1 MTALSQPAAETGGG
15 ARPAPSASAAGVPQP
30 GVRNVANALTV
41 LRLVLVPLFVV
52 LLLAGG
58 TGWRIAAFAVF
69 LVASVTDVLDGRIAR
84 RRGLI
89 TDFGKI
95 ADPIADKALTGAA
108 LVTLSAQGELP
119 WWVTAVI
126 LARELGVTGLRFWV
140 IRHGVIAASRG
151 GKIKT
156 LLQVLAICLYV
167 LPGPPGHRAGGGDGA
182 GGRGHRGD
190 RRRLRDPGRAPAPPV
205 IAPEGAGT
213 PAAELIALL
222 AARQQS
228 IAVAE
233 SLTGGLLAG
242 ALTDVPGASAVFR
255 GGVVAYAT
263 ELKAVLL
270 GVDRALLA
278 AQGAVSAEVAG
289 AMAAGVRDRLGA
301 TVGAATTGVAGPDPA
316 EGKPAGTVYIAASAG
331 QETRVRR
338 LALSGSRAAIRAAT
352 VREALALVLVI
363 VREET

>member
-1 MTALSQPAAETGGG
+1 
-15 ARPAPSASAAGVPQP
+15 
-30 GVRNVANALTV
+30 VANALTV
-41 LRLVLVPLFVV
+41 LRLALVPLFVV

-58 TGWRIAAFAVF
+58 TGGRIAAFAVF

-167 LPGPPGHRAGGGDGA
+167 LPGPPGIVRAVVMG
-182 GGRGHRGD
+182 
-190 RRRLRDPGRAPAPPV
+190 
-205 IAPEGAGT
+205 
-213 PAAELIALL
+213 L
-222 AARQQS
+222 AV
-228 IAVAE
+228 VATV
-233 SLTGGLLAG
+233 LTGA
-242 ALTDVPGASAVFR
+242 D
-255 GGVVAYAT
+255 Y
-263 ELKAVLL
+263 
-270 GVDRALLA
+270 
-278 AQGAVSAEVAG
+278 
-289 AMAAGVRDRLGA
+289 
-301 TVGAATTGVAGPDPA
+301 
-316 EGKPAGTVYIAASAG
+316 
-331 QETRVRR
+331 
-338 LALSGSRAAIRAAT
+338 AIRA
-352 VREALALVLVI
+352 VRLRRRSMAAAA
-363 VREET
+363 R